1 MTERP
6 QAIVSDWSWLADT
19 YWYVPVESLPALR
32 FDPSENTL
40 AWVVDQTVWHV
51 TGYREGYFWG
61 VSVTL
66 LRDAGEELPQRGPGS
81 KPMSFSMLGSITPEG
96 RVHLTFLSSLS
107 GSATIG
113 IGRAVPHGHGWSL
126 EMQMSSGD
134 RNRTA
139 HWAYMVQTRPSEP
152 SWDSL
157 PGVGLSVSQMLEGSE
172 APESPAVD
180 LMSLR
185 GTLKSPVTGIRL
197 KDMKE
202 AIREGATGE

>member
-1 MTERP
+1 MTEP
-6 QAIVSDWSWLADT
+6 LQAVDSNWSWLADT

-32 FDPSENTL
+32 LDPSENTL
-40 AWVVDQTVWHV
+40 AWIVDQTVWHV
-51 TGYREGYFWG
+51 TGYRDGYFWG
-61 VSVTL
+61 TCVTL
-66 LRDAGEELPQRGPGS
+66 LRDAGEEVPERGPGS

-113 IGRAVPHGHGWSL
+113 IGRAILHDKGWSL

-139 HWAYMVQTRPSEP
+139 HWAYMLQTRPGEE

-157 PGVGLSVSQMLEGSE
+157 PGVGLSVPEMLEGTE
-172 APESPAVD
+172 PPQAPV
-180 LMSLR
+180 
-185 GTLKSPVTGIRL
+185 VV
-197 KDMKE
+197 
-202 AIREGATGE
+202 